1 MKIQTLSILVGSSI
15 CNAKCPY
22 CISKMTPKQG
32 IGLKEP
38 EINWRNF
45 DKACRLAQI
54 NQVSTVLFTGKG
66 EPTLF
71 PEQLTKFLEH
81 MKKFDFP
88 LIELQTNA
96 LAFGKEFEKYEKHL
110 KKWYEL
116 GLNTIAIS
124 IAHYKKD
131 KNKEIFT
138 PNSKYIDLEKV
149 IKNLHEIGYS
159 IRLSCI
165 MMKNFVDNI
174 EEVKKLVEF
183 CKKNNVK
190 QLTIRSVKCSEKS
203 KDKEIYEWTKNHIIN
218 QKQKDNIYGF
228 IKENAK
234 KLMTF
239 SYGAIIYDLN
249 SQNIC
254 TSDCLTMNPETDELR
269 QLIFFPDGH
278 LRYDWQYKGA
288 ILI

>member
-1 MKIQTLSILVGSSI
+1 MKISTFTIVAGSAA

-22 CISKMTPKQG
+22 CVSKMTGKE
-32 IGLKEP
+32 LSMAEP
-38 EINWRNF
+38 EVNWRNF
-45 DKACRLAQI
+45 DKACRLAQV

-71 PEQLTKFLEH
+71 PNQLTKFFEH
-81 MKKFDFP
+81 MRKFDFP

-96 LAFGKEFEKYEKHL
+96 LVFGEFEKYKKYL
-110 KKWYEL
+110 KKWHEL

-124 IAHYKKD
+124 IVHYKKE

-138 PNSKYIDLEKV
+138 PDSNYINLEEV
-149 IKNLHEIGYS
+149 IKKLHNLGYS
-159 IRLSCI
+159 VRLSCI
-165 MMKNFVDNI
+165 MMKNYTDNI
-174 EEVKKLVEF
+174 EEIKKLAEF
-183 CKKNNVK
+183 CKENNVE
-190 QLTIRSVKCSEKS
+190 QLTIRSIRTPEKS
-203 KDKEIYEWTKNHIIN
+203 EDRKVYNWTKKHILAK
-218 QKQKDNIYGF
+218 KQLDNIYTF
-228 IKENAK
+228 IEKNAK

-239 SYGAIIYDLN
+239 SYGAVVYDLN
-249 SQNIC
+249 GQNIC
-254 TSDCLTMNPETDELR
+254 SSDCLTIKPETDELR